1 MESTHEVT
9 LEEYII
15 GDDSVVMVLVQEFD
29 EEQFYSV
36 RYLVNRKFGF
46 KTFWNR
52 KQATEFYNQVKTVI
66 VENSILE
73 KLFS

>member
-1 MESTHEVT
+1 METTDEVT

-52 KQATEFYNQVKTVI
+52 KQATEFYNQVKTI
-66 VENSILE
+66 IGENSILE

>member
-15 GDDSVVMVLVQEFD
+15 GEDSVVMVLVQEFD

-52 KQATEFYNQVKTVI
+52 KQATEFYNQVKTII